1 MCGDDTWHVPR
12 AASDHTHPR
21 TEQFTLPSS
30 QNLAWFCR
38 FGWSGNVGC
47 MSGLHEYSSEYHV
60 KFDFQFLQLDQPAPC
75 LPRTLGATAAWK
87 VAQVGAAGAGPR
99 VLQAPGRVINDHQ
112 NVLMSVPPLPP
123 VLHPSYAAH
132 RGTRDH
138 YHKHAADLPSPAPKW
153 SLLCLMG
160 IFADKNQFNH
170 IQPARLIRA
179 QNCKTPNKE
188 RWMMV
193 FSSLN

>member
-1 MCGDDTWHVPR
+1 MSIHQSIMSNLIFNSCNLISLRPACPG
-12 AASDHTHPR
+12 
-21 TEQFTLPSS
+21 PSAPLLIERLLR
-30 QNLAWFCR
+30 LAQLGPGPGCCR
-38 FGWSGNVGC
+38 
-47 MSGLHEYSSEYHV
+47 
-60 KFDFQFLQLDQPAPC
+60 
-75 LPRTLGATAAWK
+75 
-87 VAQVGAAGAGPR
+87 
-99 VLQAPGRVINDHQ
+99 LQAALLMSNEHQ

-132 RGTRDH
+132 RGTRAH
-138 YHKHAADLPSPAPKW
+138 YHKHAAALPSPAPKW